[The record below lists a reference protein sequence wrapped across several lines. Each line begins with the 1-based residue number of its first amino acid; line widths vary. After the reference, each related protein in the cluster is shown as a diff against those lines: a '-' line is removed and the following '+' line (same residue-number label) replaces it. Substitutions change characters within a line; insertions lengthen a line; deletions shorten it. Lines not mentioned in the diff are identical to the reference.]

1 MLLPKS
7 YETNVST
14 LETFGDVG
22 EAHEAIILF
31 KTLTTDLKELG
42 PDPYSNIALEDLSE
56 GVQECLQVR
65 ERRAA
70 YEVKLGCIQTKG
82 EGQVP
87 LDVLG
92 FSRHRV
98 ITEWSFVAQNVIIND
113 KVVYKLWSETP
124 RLVQKKH
131 DTNPLGPFQDPYKL
145 MTLLR

>member
-1 MLLPKS
+1 
-7 YETNVST
+7 
-14 LETFGDVG
+14 
-22 EAHEAIILF
+22 
-31 KTLTTDLKELG
+31 
-42 PDPYSNIALEDLSE
+42 
-56 GVQECLQVR
+56 VR

-70 YEVKLGCIQTKG
+70 YEVKLGRLRTKG
-82 EGQVP
+82 EGHLP